1 MAEAEDVC
9 DLRIE
14 QGVDDWEHLEEKRI
28 RIEKS
33 FKHQTLQGY
42 LGEDNTGLGKVFVEN
57 PDLCLISGVLHQC
70 GQNSKNQ
77 HLEAT
82 DNRWPTSS
90 RASSQLRLGLQISNL
105 CDVISEYVGVK
116 EYVVVVG
123 HAGSL
128 LPCIGWTRGSWANL
142 QREILNT
149 DWQQCFSD
157 AATSSLGDSLPKE
170 SVSSPP
176 LIGFPAW
183 LAGRVGT
190 DIDRS

>member
-1 MAEAEDVC
+1 M
-9 DLRIE
+9 
-14 QGVDDWEHLEEKRI
+14 
-28 RIEKS
+28 S
-33 FKHQTLQGY
+33 SSY

-90 RASSQLRLGLQISNL
+90 RASSQLRLVLQISNL

-128 LPCIGWTRGSWANL
+128 LPCIGWTRGAWANL
-142 QREILNT
+142 QREIYI
-149 DWQQCFSD
+149 
-157 AATSSLGDSLPKE
+157 
-170 SVSSPP
+170 
-176 LIGFPAW
+176 LIGNNASQMQLPQAW
-183 LAGRVGT
+183 ETHCQRNQCPRLP
-190 DIDRS
+190 